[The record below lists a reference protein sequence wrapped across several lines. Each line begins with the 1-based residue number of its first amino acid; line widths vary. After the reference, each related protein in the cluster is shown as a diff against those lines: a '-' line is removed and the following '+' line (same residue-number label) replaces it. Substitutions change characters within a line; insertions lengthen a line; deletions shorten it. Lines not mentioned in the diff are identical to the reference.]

1 MLLLLFI
8 QVKVQL
14 EIDIELFCI
23 LFYYYAISGG
33 HNLANFLV
41 DSGWY
46 MAAETVL
53 VATKDIDESL
63 LQHTDE
69 LSHYNHCQV
78 STYLPA
84 NFQNAFICTFIG
96 L

>member
-1 MLLLLFI
+1 M
-8 QVKVQL
+8 
-14 EIDIELFCI
+14 
-23 LFYYYAISGG
+23 
-33 HNLANFLV
+33 ANFLV

-63 LQHTDE
+63 LQQTDE

-78 STYLPA
+78 SNYPQLSE
-84 NFQNAFICTFIG
+84 FVVGRF
-96 L
+96 

>member
-1 MLLLLFI
+1 M
-8 QVKVQL
+8 Q
-14 EIDIELFCI
+14 LFC
-23 LFYYYAISGG
+23 LFFKYFAFSGG

-63 LQHTDE
+63 LQQTDE

-78 STYLPA
+78 SIYPKFSKSIHKCVHSLVYR
-84 NFQNAFICTFIG
+84 F
-96 L
+96 

>member
-63 LQHTDE
+63 LQQTDE

-78 STYLPA
+78 SIYPQFSKCIHTY
-84 NFQNAFICTFIG
+84 IH
-96 L
+96 

>member
-1 MLLLLFI
+1 M
-8 QVKVQL
+8 Q
-14 EIDIELFCI
+14 LFC
-23 LFYYYAISGG
+23 LFFKYFTFSGG

-63 LQHTDE
+63 LQQTDE

-78 STYLPA
+78 SIYPQLSKC
-84 NFQNAFICTFIG
+84 IIRTFIG

>member
-1 MLLLLFI
+1 M
-8 QVKVQL
+8 
-14 EIDIELFCI
+14 
-23 LFYYYAISGG
+23 
-33 HNLANFLV
+33 ANFLV

-63 LQHTDE
+63 LQQTDE

-78 STYLPA
+78 STYSVSECN
-84 NFQNAFICTFIG
+84 NFGI
-96 L
+96 LY

>member
-63 LQHTDE
+63 LQQTDE